1 MSCTI
6 GIPTNSDLIALWER
20 GTGEHPVDRALMLLC
35 ACSPSQSHDEVAR
48 LSIGARDTCLV
59 EIYERLFGPSLNAF
73 AHCPACNE
81 PLEYT
86 LSTHELKGSALSP
99 VDPPTLILEDGRISL
114 RLRLPNSLDL
124 RAIGTCTE
132 PELAAKMLA
141 ERCIVEAKLDGSQPA
156 PPVDLSPEIA
166 KAISSALAAADPT
179 AEMLIDLNC
188 AVCSH
193 AWQVTL
199 DIERFL
205 WSKISATAKR
215 LLRDVHALASAYG
228 WREHDV
234 LALSAVRRQ
243 TYVEMAWPTF

>member
-1 MSCTI
+1 MSRLTC
-6 GIPTNSDLIALWER
+6 IPSNSDLIALWER
-20 GTGEHPVDRALMLLC
+20 GFGQHPVDRALMLLA
-35 ACSPSQSHDEVAR
+35 ACSPSEPPEELAH
-48 LSIGARDTCLV
+48 LSIGARDGRLL
-59 EIYERLFGPSLNAF
+59 EIYERLFGSSLEAF

-86 LSTHELKGSALSP
+86 LSTQELTASNSP
-99 VDPPTLILEDGRISL
+99 PADPPPLTVDDGPISL
-114 RLRLPNSLDL
+114 HLRLPDSLDL
-124 RAIGTCTE
+124 RAVSICTE
-132 PELAAKMLA
+132 SEQAAKMLS
-141 ERCIVEAKLDGSQPA
+141 ERCIVEATRGGQPVSPA
-156 PPVDLSPEIA
+156 DLPADIA
-166 KAISSALAAADPT
+166 ETISSALAAADPG
-179 AEMLIDLNC
+179 AEILIDLKC

-228 WREHDV
+228 WREPDI
-234 LALSAVRRQ
+234 LALSTVRRQ

>member
-1 MSCTI
+1 MFHFNN
-6 GIPTNSDLIALWER
+6 IPSNSDLIALWER
-20 GTGEHPVDRALMLLC
+20 GSGEHPVDRALMLLS
-35 ACSPSQSHDEVAR
+35 ACSPSEPQDELAR
-48 LSIGARDTCLV
+48 LSIGARDARLF
-59 EIYERLFGPSLNAF
+59 EIYERLFGPLLNAF

-86 LSTHELKGSALSP
+86 LSTHELKASTSSP
-99 VDPPTLILEDGRISL
+99 TDPSPLILDDRRISL

-124 RAIGTCTE
+124 RAVSICTE
-132 PELAAKMLA
+132 PELAAKMLTD
-141 ERCIVEAKLDGSQPA
+141 RCIVEAKLGGH
-156 PPVDLSPEIA
+156 PVPTPELPPEISET
-166 KAISSALAAADPT
+166 ISSALAAADPG
-179 AEMLIDLNC
+179 AEMLIDLSC
-188 AVCSH
+188 SVCSH

-228 WREHDV
+228 WRETDI
-234 LALSAVRRQ
+234 LALSTVRRQ

>member
-1 MSCTI
+1 MSRLPR
-6 GIPTNSDLIALWER
+6 IPSNSDMIALWER
-20 GTGEHPVDRALMLLC
+20 GTGEHPVNRALMLLA
-35 ACSPSQSHDEVAR
+35 ACSPSESQDELAR
-48 LSIGARDTCLV
+48 LSIGARDARLLA
-59 EIYERLFGPSLNAF
+59 IYESLFGPSLYAF

-86 LSTHELKGSALSP
+86 LPTQELTAWTASP
-99 VDPPTLILEDGRISL
+99 GAPAPLTVDDGRISL
-114 RLRLPNSLDL
+114 RLRLPDSLDL
-124 RAIGTCTE
+124 RAVSACTE
-132 PELAAKMLA
+132 PELAAKMLT
-141 ERCIVEAKLDGSQPA
+141 ERCIVQATCGGQPVSPA
-156 PPVDLSPEIA
+156 DLPPGITQT
-166 KAISSALAAADPT
+166 ISSALAAADPG

-228 WREHDV
+228 WREPDI
-234 LALSAVRRQ
+234 LALSTVRRQ
-243 TYVEMAWPTF
+243 TYLEMAWPTF

>member
-1 MSCTI
+1 MSRLTR
-6 GIPTNSDLIALWER
+6 IPSNSDLIALWER
-20 GTGEHPVDRALMLLC
+20 STGEHPVNRALMLL
-35 ACSPSQSHDEVAR
+35 AVCSPSESEDELAR
-48 LSIGARDTCLV
+48 LSIGARDARLL
-59 EIYERLFGPSLNAF
+59 EIYERLFGPSLDAF

-86 LSTHELKGSALSP
+86 LSTQELTPSASSP
-99 VDPPTLILEDGRISL
+99 VTPPALTLDDGRISL
-114 RLRLPNSLDL
+114 RLRLPDSLDL
-124 RAIGTCTE
+124 RAISACTE
-132 PELAAKMLA
+132 PELAAKMLT
-141 ERCIVEAKLDGSQPA
+141 ERCIVESNRGGEPVPLADL
-156 PPVDLSPEIA
+156 PPGITET
-166 KAISSALAAADPT
+166 ISSALAAADPG

-228 WREHDV
+228 WREPDI
-234 LALSAVRRQ
+234 LALSTVRRQ
-243 TYVEMAWPTF
+243 TYLELAWPTF